1 MRCARTRRSL
11 VRPRLPRLTHGGG
24 WCWLRIARLRAARI
38 GAMNRDKLSSLAP
51 TDRAFR
57 EMNGTQKND
66 VVVEFALQV
75 LQEISAAGR
84 EPDAWESVHLMH
96 ALGALYG
103 ERLTYALTLI
113 ELAIE
118 DPVDRAPD

>member
-1 MRCARTRRSL
+1 
-11 VRPRLPRLTHGGG
+11 
-24 WCWLRIARLRAARI
+24 
-38 GAMNRDKLSSLAP
+38 MNRDQLYSLAP

-57 EMNGTQKND
+57 EMNGHQKNQ
-66 VVVEFALQV
+66 VVAAFALEV
-75 LQEISAAGR
+75 LKEIRNDGR

-118 DPVDRAPD
+118 EPADRAPEAVARIQKELAGADVLERAFRDAQARSVAGS

>member
-1 MRCARTRRSL
+1 
-11 VRPRLPRLTHGGG
+11 
-24 WCWLRIARLRAARI
+24 
-38 GAMNRDKLSSLAP
+38 MNRDKLAALAP

-57 EMNGTQKND
+57 EMNAAQRNQ
-66 VVVEFALQV
+66 VVAAFALEV
-75 LQEISAAGR
+75 LQEIAADGR
-84 EPDAWESVHLMH
+84 ELDAWESVHLMH

-118 DPVDRAPD
+118 DPADRAPEAVSRIQKELASAATL

>member
-1 MRCARTRRSL
+1 
-11 VRPRLPRLTHGGG
+11 
-24 WCWLRIARLRAARI
+24 
-38 GAMNRDKLSSLAP
+38 MNRDKLSNLAP

-57 EMNGTQKND
+57 EMNEVEKND

-84 EPDAWESVHLMH
+84 GLDAWESVHLMH
-96 ALGALYG
+96 ALGALHG

-118 DPVDRAPD
+118 DPADRAPDAVARMQKEVAGLDTLHRAFEAARGRPVRGG